1 MNNKYFTAI
10 IFCNTGEVLK
20 YRNIRNYSFNPE
32 LFYNPKFLN
41 FVASKDGNTINLYNK
56 ETKQFFKQVK
66 L

>member
-1 MNNKYFTAI
+1 MNTKYLTAI
-10 IFCNTGEVLK
+10 IFKDNGEVLK

-41 FVASKDGNTINLYNK
+41 FVANNKGITINLYSK